1 MSIED
6 PFFVVK
12 EEVQKAIQTSQN
24 LHDRWSELVS
34 NPKSVSKEEL
44 EWTTS
49 ELRNSLRSI
58 EWDLED
64 LEETVDILS
73 QQGCQTKKIPRKFK
87 IDQNELQ
94 ERRAFIDR
102 SKATVRRMKDDLASP
117 QAKGKDDG
125 DVRQALLHGQ
135 NKQYDKYTRLDQ
147 EMERSNQ
154 RYLDD
159 TGQQQQMIIRSQ
171 DDQLDMIGSSVGVL
185 KNMSHQIGNELEE
198 QNLILDEFGHEMDNT
213 ESRMDTTMKKMAKVM
228 HMSNDKR
235 QWCAIG
241 VLLGVILIIILLFIV
256 L

>member
-1 MSIED
+1 
-6 PFFVVK
+6 
-12 EEVQKAIQTSQN
+12 
-24 LHDRWSELVS
+24 
-34 NPKSVSKEEL
+34 
-44 EWTTS
+44 
-49 ELRNSLRSI
+49 
-58 EWDLED
+58 
-64 LEETVDILS
+64 
-73 QQGCQTKKIPRKFK
+73 
-87 IDQNELQ
+87 
-94 ERRAFIDR
+94 
-102 SKATVRRMKDDLASP
+102 
-117 QAKGKDDG
+117 
-125 DVRQALLHGQ
+125 
-135 NKQYDKYTRLDQ
+135 
-147 EMERSNQ
+147 MERSNQ

-256 L
+256 LW

>member
-12 EEVQKAIQTSQN
+12 EEVQKAIHTSQN
-24 LHDRWSELVS
+24 LHDRWSELIN

-64 LEETVDILS
+64 LEETVGIVERN
-73 QQGCQTKKIPRKFK
+73 PRKFK
-87 IDQNELQ
+87 IDQDELQ

-102 SKATVRRMKDDLASP
+102 SKAIVKRMKEDLASP
-117 QAKGKDDG
+117 QAKEKDDG
-125 DVRQALLHGQ
+125 NVRQALLNGQ
-135 NKQYDKYTRLDQ
+135 SKQYDKYTRLDQ

-154 RYLDD
+154 RYLEDSH
-159 TGQQQQMIIRSQ
+159 QQQQTIIKSQ

-228 HMSNDKR
+228 HMSNDRR

-241 VLLGVILIIILLFIV
+241 VLLVILLIIIILFMV

>member
-1 MSIED
+1 
-6 PFFVVK
+6 
-12 EEVQKAIQTSQN
+12 
-24 LHDRWSELVS
+24 
-34 NPKSVSKEEL
+34 
-44 EWTTS
+44 
-49 ELRNSLRSI
+49 
-58 EWDLED
+58 
-64 LEETVDILS
+64 
-73 QQGCQTKKIPRKFK
+73 
-87 IDQNELQ
+87 
-94 ERRAFIDR
+94 
-102 SKATVRRMKDDLASP
+102 MKDDLASP

-159 TGQQQQMIIRSQ
+159 TSQQQQMIIRSQ

-241 VLLGVILIIILLFIV
+241 VLLGIILIIILLFIV